1 MTERIFVWMGNQID
15 MFKKRLDN
23 VDYKEWKRNVEVR
36 TKEELAF
43 DGDTYEKDVDYKRLS
58 TSLKKIKHIMSHPR
72 GQWWTL
78 FELAKLTGS
87 SEAGV
92 SARVRDLRK
101 DKNGGHTIESARGRN
116 GLWKY
121 RMTR

>member
-1 MTERIFVWMGNQID
+1 MGDQID
-15 MFKKRLDN
+15 MFNERLTH
-23 VDYKEWKRNVEVR
+23 VDYQQWKKNVER
-36 TKEELAF
+36 KTKIEIAF
-43 DGDTYEKDVDYKRLS
+43 DGETYDEDFDYRRLK
-58 TSLKKIKHIMSHPR
+58 TSLEKIKHIMSHPKD
-72 GQWWTL
+72 QWWTL

-87 SEAGV
+87 SEAGA

-101 DKNGGHTIESARGRN
+101 EKNGGHTIESARGRN